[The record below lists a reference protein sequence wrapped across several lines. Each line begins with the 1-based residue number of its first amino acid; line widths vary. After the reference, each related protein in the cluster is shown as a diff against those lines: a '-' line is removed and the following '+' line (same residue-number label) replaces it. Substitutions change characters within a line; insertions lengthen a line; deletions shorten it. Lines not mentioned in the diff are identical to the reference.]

1 MADYWAVIPSA
12 GSGSRFGAALP
23 KQYQPVHGRAVL
35 SWTLGCFLARDWISG
50 IVVATPPG
58 DNAFSGL
65 PEAADARV
73 HRVTGSDSRARS
85 VANALV
91 GVEQACRE
99 PRDTFV
105 LVHDAARPC
114 VSAAALE
121 RLRDEASDADGGLL
135 ALPVADTLKRAEAQR
150 VAATVDREGLWRAQT
165 PQMFPLHR
173 LMSALRGAQLN
184 GLEPTDDAQAMESA
198 GARPRLVRG
207 ETTNLKLTYAEDLD
221 VIARQLDQGASR

>member
-1 MADYWAVIPSA
+1 MHWSVSSRPAGNRAIPSCWCTT
-12 GSGSRFGAALP
+12 R
-23 KQYQPVHGRAVL
+23 
-35 SWTLGCFLARDWISG
+35 LGPL
-50 IVVATPPG
+50 
-58 DNAFSGL
+58 
-65 PEAADARV
+65 
-73 HRVTGSDSRARS
+73 
-85 VANALV
+85 
-91 GVEQACRE
+91 
-99 PRDTFV
+99 
-105 LVHDAARPC
+105 
-114 VSAAALE
+114 
-121 RLRDEASDADGGLL
+121 
-135 ALPVADTLKRAEAQR
+135 QR